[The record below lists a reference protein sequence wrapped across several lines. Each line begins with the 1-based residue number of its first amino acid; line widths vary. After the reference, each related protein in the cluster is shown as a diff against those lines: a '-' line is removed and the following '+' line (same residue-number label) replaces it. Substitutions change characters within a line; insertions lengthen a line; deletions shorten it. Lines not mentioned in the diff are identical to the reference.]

1 MRPMRG
7 IVVTF
12 VLAALVGCGD
22 VTEER
27 TSNFFEDEAQGV
39 VSSALIDGTPDAVGI
54 LAWLNDESTSID
66 TLDFDSGL
74 DKRAARFIIH
84 HRNGPDLIFGTWDDN
99 AFDTIQEVDAV
110 KWVGP
115 KTMLR
120 LQVYAQDM
128 GWVPGLG
135 DVLGVYDRVA
145 FTVEQSDAILNFVNA
160 ASFEELD
167 ALLNVR
173 AVKGIVEGRPFSSV
187 KRLAEVPYVGT
198 SALIQ
203 LKGSAST
210 KQHYATQR

>member
-7 IVVTF
+7 IAVIF
-12 VLAALVGCGD
+12 VLAAMVGCGD

-27 TSNFFEDEAQGV
+27 TSSFFEDEAQGV
-39 VSSALIDGTPDAVGI
+39 VSSSLIDGTPDSVGI

-66 TLDFDSGL
+66 TLDFDAGL

-99 AFDTIQEVDAV
+99 LFDTIEEVDAV

-120 LQVYAQDM
+120 LQSFAQDM
-128 GWVPGLG
+128 GWVPGIG

-145 FTVEQSDAILNFVNA
+145 FTVEQSDSVLNFVNA
-160 ASFEELD
+160 ATFEELD
-167 ALLNVR
+167 EILNVR
-173 AVKGIVEGRPFSSV
+173 AVKNIVDARPFSSV
-187 KRLAEVPYVGT
+187 KRLAAVPYVGT
-198 SALIQ
+198 TALVT
-203 LKGSAST
+203 LKGSSVA
-210 KQHYATQR
+210 KPD